1 MKLSLVSSS
10 RTLRRLSIASAISAG
25 SGL

>member
-1 MKLSLVSSS
+1 MKLSLMSSS
-10 RTLRRLSIASAISAG
+10 RTPRRCSIASAISAG